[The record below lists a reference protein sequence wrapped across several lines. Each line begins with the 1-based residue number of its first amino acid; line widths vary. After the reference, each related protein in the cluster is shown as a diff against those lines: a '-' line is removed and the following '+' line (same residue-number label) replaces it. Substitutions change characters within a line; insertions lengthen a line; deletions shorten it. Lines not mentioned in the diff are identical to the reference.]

1 LDRCCNWQPRRPF
14 KLKHKP
20 TLFIYLVFACTILS
34 ADEVNN
40 TKTLTTNNSILE
52 DFCCDEHTC
61 GQDGPELLFHNDGI
75 NSITSLNISTD
86 YQTRDNFNIDYPD
99 LPESVTM
106 SRDGETIYQFTNCG
120 QTGRYGPSQPQA
132 NSSYSGTNLDGSVT
146 VSGGIQYWTVP
157 STGIYTIE
165 AWGAQSGRSDEG
177 YGARMK
183 GDFDLTAGI
192 VLKILVGQKGGLDTR
207 TGGSH
212 PLSVSGG
219 GGTFVAE
226 NDNTPLIVA
235 GAGGARRNNNN
246 STRRDITDGT
256 TNIDGQDGYKNGSLN
271 NGGTNGGGGT
281 TSYTGNHGGG
291 GGAGFTGNGDAS
303 NDSRGGSPIDPM
315 SFINGGVG
323 GYTPSNH
330 MSEPPKY
337 GGFGGGSAGGWGGS
351 GGGGGYSGG
360 GSDYNNGYS
369 GGGGSYN
376 AGVNQDNQGGIRSG
390 HGQVIITSAAPSNT
404 APTATAQSVTGNE
417 DSPQTITLAGSD
429 AEGDAL
435 TYALATNPS
444 NGTWTL
450 SGNVVTYTPNTN
462 YNGSDSFTFTVSD
475 GELTSSA
482 ATVNISITAVNDA
495 PAASAQSVSGNED
508 SPQTITL
515 AGTDADGDNLTYA
528 LATNPSNG
536 TWTLSGNVVT
546 YTPNAN
552 YNGSDGF
559 TFTVSDGEATS
570 SPATV
575 SITVTAVNDVPVIAS
590 TPALDA
596 LDGSL
601 YEYSISV
608 NDIDGDDVAITA
620 TTKPDWLTISN
631 NNSNSLSFDGTASY
645 VNMGT
650 NASLNITSSLT
661 IELWMKPNQ
670 NLGNGE
676 WDRLVHRQWQ
686 NGYYFGGQNG
696 RVNALAACLSGDC
709 NSFTTPNNT
718 VVVGAWQHVAFVF
731 DDVANTV
738 TIYKDGVVVMSTTYT
753 GTITGN
759 PNATFTISEVNHE
772 AFDGS
777 IDDVRIWNI
786 ARSQSDIQNYMNA
799 ELNGSE
805 SGLAGYWKLDEGS
818 GTTVNDLTSNDNDG
832 TINGASWSTDVSS
845 SSYVLSGIPGSSDGG
860 LHDIILSAN
869 DNNGGVV
876 TQSYTVAVSLHSLE
890 ITGES
895 GFRIL
900 SSPVSG
906 TIYSDLLEELWTQGA
921 EGSDNANSNP
931 NIWTYG
937 NGWNPVTDFSSDAL
951 TAGQGF
957 LMYVFADTDFD
968 GEDDLPVTIS
978 IDGAQ
983 QQSATS
989 VVSEP
994 SDWNLIGNPYGLSVD
1009 ISQMLSDNNTRF
1021 NSTVYSLDRINPG
1034 YRTHNGTVG
1043 NIQGDEIKPFDGFW
1057 IQADTDGDVFEFT
1070 EQSIRRGSINSNGRT
1085 TTDESSGSAV
1095 FTFTNG
1101 GYSSSTYLSFTPEG
1115 HINLDPADANRLV
1128 PLSPAEHLTSMIY
1141 ESSKSLAI
1149 NNLPFDLSTDI
1160 SMDMDV
1166 MMLSPTDDGY
1176 ATEAEQVDLT
1186 WDITNLPEGITLVLR
1201 NNITGQNINLTG
1213 YPSAIISLP
1222 SKGSFLTS
1230 GDFMAT
1236 YPVVGQSQF
1245 TLSVYG
1251 TLAATEDDILPER
1264 LTLHSAYP
1272 NPFNPSTIISFDLL
1286 DADMVS
1292 LDIFDIAG
1300 RQVASLINEYMIPG
1314 SHQINWNPGS
1324 LSSGIYL
1331 VNLVVGTETLNQ
1343 KITYIK

>member
-1 LDRCCNWQPRRPF
+1 MWIGFGIIIALIYIYRIIILRNRRKL
-14 KLKHKP
+14 KLKHRT
-20 TLFIYLVFACTILS
+20 TLFIYLALTSSFLFAGDVSTANQASDILLKES
-34 ADEVNN
+34 DPNYECSPLSEVYNDVSHSVQNRINN
-40 TKTLTTNNSILE
+40 PDYIQNYNQ
-52 DFCCDEHTC
+52 
-61 GQDGPELLFHNDGI
+61 QDSEYYFSDDDSHN
-75 NSITSLNISTD
+75 
-86 YQTRDNFNIDYPD
+86 PD
-99 LPESVTM
+99 MVSM
-106 SRDGETIYQFTNCG
+106 SRDGDIIYEFTNSG
-120 QTGRYGPSQPQA
+120 QTGRSGPSQSQI
-132 NSSYSGTNLDGSVT
+132 NSSYAGTTLDGAVT
-146 VSGGIQYWTVP
+146 VSGGIQSWIIP
-157 STGIYTIE
+157 QTGVYSIDVV
-165 AWGAQSGRSDEG
+165 GAGGGHGNNGQSGSAGKGVRII
-177 YGARMK
+177 
-183 GDFDLTAGI
+183 GDFQLTAGDI
-192 VLKILVGQKGGLDTR
+192 LKILVGQQG
-207 TGGSH
+207 
-212 PLSVSGG
+212 
-219 GGTFVAE
+219 
-226 NDNTPLIVA
+226 
-235 GAGGARRNNNN
+235 
-246 STRRDITDGT
+246 DISAK
-256 TNIDGQDGYKNGSLN
+256 YV
-271 NGGTNGGGGT
+271 
-281 TSYTGNHGGG
+281 GGG
-291 GGAGFTGNGDAS
+291 GGGSFVWLELNNLLLVAAGGGGGGGSHNTARNGLDAS
-303 NDSRGGSPIDPM
+303 TGDDGVNGNSQATGRGTGGHGGVQISGASSWASGGAGWLSNGNAGKNHNCSDVPNQAQSPL
-315 SFINGGVG
+315 NGGVG
-323 GYTPSNH
+323 GLGGGGTQYSAH
-330 MSEPPKY
+330 
-337 GGFGGGSAGGWGGS
+337 GGFGGGGGGNARCGAVGG

-360 GSDYNNGYS
+360 GSGGEPTYFSGA

-376 AGVNQDNQGGIRSG
+376 SGSNETSSASFNSG
-390 HGQVIITSAAPSNT
+390 HGLVVITSAAPSNT

-429 AEGDAL
+429 ADGDAL
-435 TYALATNPS
+435 TYALVLGPSHASLSLSATSPIELSDSPPS
-444 NGTWTL
+444 IPSGQYTLLPDGSLETPIEWSFPGTIGEGDITQFIIRSDWHSKRPKDMEILYGETVIASWTHPSKSDGGCAENLEDYLENGLSIPASDCNTGTPSYSTGVFGAEVNFDEADILTLRILSAWTVNGISFNDAWVL
-450 SGNVVTYTPNTN
+450 GGDYCVEENCAGAIVEDTEINYMPNSN
-462 YNGSDSFTFTVSD
+462 YHGADSFTFTVSD

-495 PAASAQSVSGNED
+495 PTGTVQSVTGNED
-508 SPQTITL
+508 AAQTITL
-515 AGTDADGDNLTYA
+515 AGSDADGDALTYA

-536 TWTLSGNVVT
+536 TSTLSGNVVT
-546 YTPNAN
+546 YTPNTN
-552 YNGSDGF
+552 YNGSDSF
-559 TFTVSDGEATS
+559 TFTASDGEYTS
-570 SPATV
+570 DPATV
-575 SITVTAVNDVPVIAS
+575 NITVTAVNDVPVIAS

-601 YEYSISV
+601 YEYSVSV
-608 NDIDGDDVAITA
+608 NDVDGDAVTMTA
-620 TTKPDWLTISN
+620 PTKPDWLAISN
-631 NNSNSLSFDGTASY
+631 NNSN
-645 VNMGT
+645 
-650 NASLNITSSLT
+650 
-661 IELWMKPNQ
+661 
-670 NLGNGE
+670 
-676 WDRLVHRQWQ
+676 
-686 NGYYFGGQNG
+686 
-696 RVNALAACLSGDC
+696 
-709 NSFTTPNNT
+709 
-718 VVVGAWQHVAFVF
+718 
-731 DDVANTV
+731 
-738 TIYKDGVVVMSTTYT
+738 
-753 GTITGN
+753 
-759 PNATFTISEVNHE
+759 
-772 AFDGS
+772 
-777 IDDVRIWNI
+777 
-786 ARSQSDIQNYMNA
+786 
-799 ELNGSE
+799 
-805 SGLAGYWKLDEGS
+805 
-818 GTTVNDLTSNDNDG
+818 
-832 TINGASWSTDVSS
+832 
-845 SSYVLSGIPGSSDGG
+845 YVLSGTPGSSDGG

-921 EGSDNANSNP
+921 EGSDQASSNP

-978 IDGAQ
+978 IDGTQ
-983 QQSATS
+983 QQSTIS

-1009 ISQMLSDNNTRF
+1009 INQMLTDNNSRF
-1021 NSTVYSLDRINPG
+1021 NSTVYSLDRTNPG

-1057 IQADTDGDVFEFT
+1057 IQADTDGNVFEFT

-1085 TTDESSGSAV
+1085 TTDNTNGSAV

-1101 GYSSSTYLSFTPEG
+1101 GYSSSTYLSFTSEG

-1166 MMLSPTDDGY
+1166 MMLYPTDDGY
-1176 ATEAEQVDLT
+1176 ATQAEQVDLT
-1186 WDITNLPEGITLVLR
+1186 WDITNLPQGITLVLK

-1251 TLAATEDDILPER
+1251 TLAAVEDDILPER

-1272 NPFNPSTIISFDLL
+1272 NPFNPSTVISFDLS

-1300 RQVASLINEYMIPG
+1300 RQVASLISEYMIPG
-1314 SHQINWNPGS
+1314 SHQINWNPGN

-1331 VNLVVGTETLNQ
+1331 VNLVVGAETFNQ

>member
-1 LDRCCNWQPRRPF
+1 VSKIQ
-14 KLKHKP
+14 KP
-20 TLFIYLVFACTILS
+20 KYIQIVVALLLFGLWTDIAIGCHADPPIYLTQ
-34 ADEVNN
+34 N
-40 TKTLTTNNSILE
+40 TGDGSSLAVGGTLTGTSVRLRGYSSGG
-52 DFCCDEHTC
+52 TC
-61 GQDGPELLFHNDGI
+61 GCGPYYLEFEVI
-75 NSITSLNISTD
+75 PTS
-86 YQTRDNFNIDYPD
+86 Q
-99 LPESVTM
+99 
-106 SRDGETIYQFTNCG
+106 
-120 QTGRYGPSQPQA
+120 
-132 NSSYSGTNLDGSVT
+132 
-146 VSGGIQYWTVP
+146 
-157 STGIYTIE
+157 
-165 AWGAQSGRSDEG
+165 
-177 YGARMK
+177 
-183 GDFDLTAGI
+183 
-192 VLKILVGQKGGLDTR
+192 
-207 TGGSH
+207 
-212 PLSVSGG
+212 
-219 GGTFVAE
+219 
-226 NDNTPLIVA
+226 
-235 GAGGARRNNNN
+235 
-246 STRRDITDGT
+246 
-256 TNIDGQDGYKNGSLN
+256 
-271 NGGTNGGGGT
+271 
-281 TSYTGNHGGG
+281 
-291 GGAGFTGNGDAS
+291 
-303 NDSRGGSPIDPM
+303 
-315 SFINGGVG
+315 
-323 GYTPSNH
+323 
-330 MSEPPKY
+330 
-337 GGFGGGSAGGWGGS
+337 
-351 GGGGGYSGG
+351 GYSGNPNYTSPADNRQSCTQIPYG
-360 GSDYNNGYS
+360 WTNINNLTPGVSYKWRVREYTSGSG
-369 GGGGSYN
+369 
-376 AGVNQDNQGGIRSG
+376 ARSG
-390 HGQVIITSAAPSNT
+390 WVEYANPAFTVAGFSNS
-404 APTATAQSVTGNE
+404 APTASAQSVTGNE
-417 DSPQTITLAGSD
+417 DAAQTITLAGSD
-429 AEGDAL
+429 ADGDAL

-444 NGTWTL
+444 NGTLTL

-462 YNGSDSFTFTVSD
+462 YNGSDNFTFTVFD

-495 PAASAQSVSGNED
+495 PTASAQSASGNED
-508 SPQTITL
+508 AAQTITL
-515 AGTDADGDNLTYA
+515 AGSDAEGDALTYVLASDPAHGSVSLNGGSASTAHSTADFVDPSGVNIQLSLSSTGWEGSGAWTDGGAGIYVGPHVSVQPSGYNTPDGDDYFVRNYTGQSSSKYA
-528 LATNPSNG
+528 ITKAAGNSTIQSAERGNIVFTADWAANTALGARFVAIVDG
-536 TWTLSGNVVT
+536 TWYASGQFGMAANDHGNMNQTQVTDWEVDLSVNADTDNWYISLAGSPSGYEWRDGNQWSTTPISGGGLPAGDITQFGMAWLHTGNGHYGAVDNFRVINNGGGASAEVT

-552 YNGSDGF
+552 YNGSDSF
-559 TFTVSDGEATS
+559 TFTVSDGELTS
-570 SPATV
+570 DPATV
-575 SITVTAVNDVPVIAS
+575 NITVTAVNDVPVITS

-601 YEYSISV
+601 YVYEVYVSDVDVDSEGSTNGV
-608 NDIDGDDVAITA
+608 VAITA
-620 TTKPDWLTISN
+620 TGPNWLTVDDS
-631 NNSNSLSFDGTASY
+631 T
-645 VNMGT
+645 
-650 NASLNITSSLT
+650 
-661 IELWMKPNQ
+661 
-670 NLGNGE
+670 
-676 WDRLVHRQWQ
+676 
-686 NGYYFGGQNG
+686 
-696 RVNALAACLSGDC
+696 LSG
-709 NSFTTPNNT
+709 TP
-718 VVVGAWQHVAFVF
+718 G
-731 DDVANTV
+731 
-738 TIYKDGVVVMSTTYT
+738 
-753 GTITGN
+753 
-759 PNATFTISEVNHE
+759 P
-772 AFDGS
+772 
-777 IDDVRIWNI
+777 
-786 ARSQSDIQNYMNA
+786 
-799 ELNGSE
+799 
-805 SGLAGYWKLDEGS
+805 
-818 GTTVNDLTSNDNDG
+818 
-832 TINGASWSTDVSS
+832 
-845 SSYVLSGIPGSSDGG
+845 SDGG
-860 LHDIILSAN
+860 LHQIVLSAN
-869 DNNGGVV
+869 DGNGGVV

-890 ITGES
+890 ISES

-906 TIYSDLLEELWTQGA
+906 TIYGDLLEELWTQGA

-978 IDGAQ
+978 IDGTQ

-1009 ISQMLSDNNTRF
+1009 ISQMLTDNNSRF
-1021 NSTVYSLDRINPG
+1021 NSTVYSLDRTNPG

-1043 NIQGDEIKPFDGFW
+1043 NIQDDEIKPFDGFW

-1101 GYSSSTYLSFTPEG
+1101 GYSSSTYLSFTSEG

-1176 ATEAEQVDLT
+1176 VTQAEQVDLT

-1251 TLAATEDDILPER
+1251 TLAAAEDDDILPER
-1264 LTLHSAYP
+1264 ITLHSAYP
-1272 NPFNPSTIISFDLL
+1272 NPFNPSTVISFDLT

-1300 RQVASLINEYMIPG
+1300 RQVASLISEYMIPG
-1314 SHQINWNPGS
+1314 SHQINWNPGN